1 MEDVDK
7 LKEGLIEKDQ
17 KITFYLNELEKVNY
31 EKENSQKVLK
41 EHEIT
46 YLEKISKILQNVELL
61 AENFKEIFSTLFNEH
76 EIKESMAKQ
85 LQDLY
90 VKLSQILYL
99 YPDYKRVFPPSKQ
112 GNKIRLIFNLILQMD
127 FLRDKNIRI

>member
-1 MEDVDK
+1 M
-7 LKEGLIEKDQ
+7 
-17 KITFYLNELEKVNY
+17 NELEKVNY

-61 AENFKEIFSTLFNEH
+61 AENFKEIFSNLFNEH

-99 YPDYKRVFPPSKQ
+99 YPDYKRVFPTLKQ
-112 GNKIRLIFNLILQMD
+112 GKNNIIKIFSFL
-127 FLRDKNIRI
+127 LRDKNIRIRRDSQKFNGRLLKNKREPSSL